1 MKLKSKT
8 TVIALSILALC
19 FLFGAEEKQDMK
31 KETEKEEKNT
41 IVPLNDKTKDM
52 QGFEGLFDFYQ
63 DTTSGSIFMLIEKE
77 QIGKEFIYFV
87 QSVNGIVDVR
97 FNRGSLS
104 GKQSFFCTEVF

>member
-1 MKLKSKT
+1 
-8 TVIALSILALC
+8 
-19 FLFGAEEKQDMK
+19 MK

-97 FNRGSLS
+97 FNRGSYRGSRVFSVQKYFNRIELVNENV
-104 GKQSFFCTEVF
+104 SFYFDPDII